1 MVEVIVP
8 IAHWVQLIANLFL
21 LGGCTF
27 IVITNTD
34 KPGYSQAW
42 IKKMEQLFLWAAFI
56 IPISLIVI
64 FITMITQAAGLTG
77 DSQQQKIWLEII
89 QDTQPGQIWAAR
101 FVSACL
107 LFLSILFL
115 AKSAAKKRWHY
126 CFVAAIATLPLI
138 AGSMASHIASAGL
151 SASAVSLY
159 ALHLIFAGLWFGA
172 LPASLLLVQDRL
184 KGRKLNKV
192 KYRGI
197 EALKLFSAIAFSV
210 MLLLIL
216 TGMFVTDRLLDG
228 RYVGLVAT
236 QYGWLLS
243 GKIVLLSLI
252 LLIAASIK
260 ESRLSMLTDNKE
272 SIVIDQRRTGL
283 QKWMRIQ
290 FWLAVVLIILSTW
303 IANTTPAKYFHI
315 DEWPLTF
322 RFSIDATWNKPNVA
336 WQVWTGLAVA
346 LISVL
351 TMQFGRLRN
360 WSLKRQ
366 IAIPG
371 LMFVSAIALTL
382 PPLAIEAY
390 PETYR
395 RPPVSFDVVSIANG
409 AMVYE
414 RYCVECHGLQ
424 GMGNG
429 IKSRTLSTKLPDL
442 MIEPHIIEHT
452 PGDFYNWITYGMK
465 NTDMPGFAEKLS
477 ENERWD
483 LINYIHA
490 LSRGYQAR
498 ILSPEIV
505 PDQAF
510 AKPPLFS
517 FNKHGGTINSLQEFR
532 GRNHVLMVLFSWPQS
547 QVRLEQL
554 KMASKRLTEQQVAVI
569 VVPVNELDSKEL
581 KEIADTLPFS
591 VITQGAKEIVDS
603 FMLWRR
609 TVSHP
614 DIIGR
619 GSNPEHIEFL
629 IDKNSYLRARWIP
642 SRDQKGW
649 SDIDVLVKQVEQ
661 LQQEQTK
668 FPVPEEFVR

>member
-1 MVEVIVP
+1 MIEVIAP
-8 IAHWVQLIANLFL
+8 IAHWVQLVASLFL
-21 LGGCTF
+21 LGGCAF
-27 IVITNTD
+27 IVIANIG
-34 KPGYSQAW
+34 KQAYLQAW
-42 IKKMEQLFLWAAFI
+42 IQKLERLFLWAAYS
-56 IPISLIVI
+56 IPICLIVI
-64 FITMITQAAGLTG
+64 FITMIAQPAGLTG
-77 DSQQQKIWLEII
+77 DSQQQKFWLEVIYE
-89 QDTQPGQIWAAR
+89 TQPGQIWAAR
-101 FVSACL
+101 FISACL

-115 AKSAAKKRWHY
+115 VKSATKKRWHY

-138 AGSMASHIASAGL
+138 AGSMASHIASEEL
-151 SASAVSLY
+151 STLIVSLY
-159 ALHLIFAGLWFGA
+159 ALHLISAGLWFGA
-172 LPASLLLVQDRL
+172 LPAFLLLVQDQL
-184 KGRKLNKV
+184 KGGKLNKV

-197 EALKLFSAIAFSV
+197 EALKLFSAIAFPV

-216 TGMFVTDRLLDG
+216 SGIFVADRLLDG
-228 RYVGLVAT
+228 RYVGLVAAP
-236 QYGWLLS
+236 YGWLLS

-260 ESRLSMLTDNKE
+260 GIWLSMLTGNKE
-272 SIVIDQRRTGL
+272 SIAIDQRRVGL

-290 FWLAVVLIILSTW
+290 FLLAVVLIILSTW
-303 IANTTPAKYFHI
+303 IANTTPAKYFFI
-315 DEWPLTF
+315 DNWPLPF
-322 RFSIDATWNKPNVA
+322 RFSVDATWNKPNVA
-336 WQVWTGLAVA
+336 WQVWTGLTVA

-360 WSLKRQ
+360 WSLTRL

-371 LMFVSAIALTL
+371 MMFVSAMAITL
-382 PPLAIEAY
+382 PPLTIEAY

-395 RPPVSFDVVSIANG
+395 RPPVPFDVVSIANG
-409 AMVYE
+409 AMAYE

-442 MIEPHIIEHT
+442 LIEPHIIEHT

-505 PDQAF
+505 LDQAF
-510 AKPPLFS
+510 AKPPLFL
-517 FNKHGGTINSLQEFR
+517 FNKDGEAFNSLQAFR
-532 GRNHVLMVLFSWPQS
+532 GKNHVLMVLFSWPQS

-554 KMASKRLTEQQVAVI
+554 KMASERLKEQHVAVI
-569 VVPVNELDSKEL
+569 VVPINEFDSKNL
-581 KEIADTLPFS
+581 KEIADTLPYF
-591 VITQGAKEIVDS
+591 VVTQGAKEIVDS

-629 IDKNSYLRARWIP
+629 FDKNSYLRARWIP

-649 SDIDVLVKQVEQ
+649 SDIDYLVKQVEQ

-668 FPVPEEFVR
+668 FPIPEEFVR